1 MRFEEHFLKKYG
13 LALQDLNNP
22 LINQKEEDYSLDD
35 AEEKNDVDPDA
46 VAYIRAKNKVHQLQ
60 KARKQEKQHK

>member
-1 MRFEEHFLKKYG
+1 MKKYG

-22 LINQKEEDYSLDD
+22 LINQQEEDYSMDD
-35 AEEKNDVDPDA
+35 AEANNDVDPDA

-60 KARKQEKQHK
+60 KARR